1 MSISNPHFYVMCPIR
16 SIESDSRWGN
26 KQWREYVLDERD
38 ERVLDEA
45 GNYVFNTVPTTDWGR
60 PGRKH

>member
-1 MSISNPHFYVMCPIR
+1 MSIFNPHFHVMCPIR
-16 SIESDSRWGN
+16 SIEPDSRWGN
-26 KQWREYVLDERD
+26 KQWREYALDGRD

-60 PGRKH
+60 PERKH